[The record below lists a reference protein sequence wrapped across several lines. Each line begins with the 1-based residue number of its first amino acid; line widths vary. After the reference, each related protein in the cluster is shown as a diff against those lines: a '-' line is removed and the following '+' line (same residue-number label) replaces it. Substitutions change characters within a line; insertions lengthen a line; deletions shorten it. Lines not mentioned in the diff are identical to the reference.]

1 MYARSDAV
9 TLHIVAVLLQKTW
22 SRGYPEIENFPLLA
36 LVLNLFPF
44 LEYKGF
50 LIICFRYGDRKTRQ
64 DICVPKIPLIFD
76 WGGHD
81 V

>member
-50 LIICFRYGDRKTRQ
+50 FIKCFRYGDRKTRQ